1 MRKTATLSYMSE
13 YLRTVVIAVA
23 GIILAIIG
31 AYGIT
36 AHKASAP
43 TETVPAILEST
54 PQESEE
60 ISAEPEHTTPTV
72 SEEPKPVAP
81 IPAETPEV
89 KPVVAPPP
97 VSEVIQTITSPATTT
112 PEAPHTLN
120 DTVRQAVVNIIC
132 TVEAGGSPLSSISAS
147 GVIVDPRGVIMTNAH
162 VAQYMLLKDYPV
174 TGAASCVVRTG
185 SPAQPKYTVE
195 LLFISPSWI
204 QNNSQKILQSHPTG
218 NGDHDYA
225 FLRITGTTNPNAT
238 LPASFPAIPI
248 SETFPSEG
256 DAVLVAAYPAGFL
269 GGITIAKDLY
279 QLSANATVGD
289 LYTFETSTV
298 DLFSVGGT
306 VVAQQGSSGGAVTDA
321 NGSLIGLIVTTTD
334 APETGARDLRAI
346 AMPYL
351 FRDFKK
357 ETGIELQTYVA
368 GDLAVRAQQFNLGTA
383 PTLTQTLIHAIGG
396 F

>member
-1 MRKTATLSYMSE
+1 
-13 YLRTVVIAVA
+13 
-23 GIILAIIG
+23 
-31 AYGIT
+31 
-36 AHKASAP
+36 
-43 TETVPAILEST
+43 
-54 PQESEE
+54 
-60 ISAEPEHTTPTV
+60 
-72 SEEPKPVAP
+72 
-81 IPAETPEV
+81 
-89 KPVVAPPP
+89 
-97 VSEVIQTITSPATTT
+97 
-112 PEAPHTLN
+112 
-120 DTVRQAVVNIIC
+120 
-132 TVEAGGSPLSSISAS
+132 
-147 GVIVDPRGVIMTNAH
+147 
-162 VAQYMLLKDYPV
+162 
-174 TGAASCVVRTG
+174 
-185 SPAQPKYTVE
+185 
-195 LLFISPSWI
+195 
-204 QNNSQKILQSHPTG
+204 
-218 NGDHDYA
+218 
-225 FLRITGTTNPNAT
+225 LRITGTTNPNAT